1 MSSKKTNFIAQPII
15 PDGAFFDYFLSGQNR
30 KIAKNDLFAAVETFI
45 NPLSVVISNVTSP
58 YIVSDTD
65 TSKFLV
71 FDDAGTADVS
81 IPDNLTVGVNF
92 AYTNKGAG
100 AVQVVFT
107 GVETL
112 RGAAL
117 VTDLDGYAAI
127 TKIDLNQWQ
136 TSER

>member
-1 MSSKKTNFIAQPII
+1 MSSKKTNFIGQAII
-15 PDGAFFDYFLSGQNR
+15 PDGSFFDYFSQGQNR
-30 KIAKNDLFAAVETFI
+30 KIAKNDLFAAVEAFI

-58 YIVSDTD
+58 YVVSDSD
-65 TSKFLV
+65 TSTFLV
-71 FDDAGTADVS
+71 FDDAGTADVR
-81 IPDNLTVGVNF
+81 IPDNLKVGVNF

-100 AVQVVFT
+100 GVQVVFS